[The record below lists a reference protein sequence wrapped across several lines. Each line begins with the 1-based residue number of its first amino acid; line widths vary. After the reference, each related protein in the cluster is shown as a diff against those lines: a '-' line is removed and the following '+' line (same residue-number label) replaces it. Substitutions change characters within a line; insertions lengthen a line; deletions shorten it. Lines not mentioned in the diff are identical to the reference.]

1 MNDELAYRVWYT
13 TASSSEVKSELLS
26 YGRDSTH
33 PGEAERYIY
42 ASMNWVIFGSD
53 NGLSPV
59 RRQVTIF
66 VNVPMGTKFSE
77 IRVKNNVF

>member
-13 TASSSEVKSELLS
+13 AASSSEVKSELLS

-42 ASMNWVIFGSD
+42 ASVNWVIFGSD

-66 VNVPMGTKFSE
+66 CIGGWLLMFRWEQNSVRLE
-77 IRVKNNVF
+77 